1 MKAVRTIRILQWR
14 IGGALT
20 GAGMTGVVICSWLWT
35 KDGEYSVL
43 GTLMIL
49 FLIAAA
55 AGIPLLGRALHQVAC
70 REILKRNS
78 LRVHIPAEMVSR
90 NRRGYWRI
98 WVRCVS
104 PVTFEEIWVSSPL
117 LLDDPNPFLRDGVEV
132 MLDPKYGG
140 MTYMLVENLAEK

>member
-1 MKAVRTIRILQWR
+1 MKTIRILQWR

-20 GAGMTGVVICSWLWT
+20 GAGMTGMMICSRLWT
-35 KDGEYSVL
+35 KGGEYSVVGAFML
-43 GTLMIL
+43 L

-55 AGIPLLGRALHQVAC
+55 AGTPLLGQALHQVAC

-78 LRVHIPAEMVSR
+78 LRIHIPAEMVSR

-117 LLDDPNPFLRDGVEV
+117 LLEDPTPFLRDGVEV

-140 MTYMLVENLAEK
+140 MTYMLVENLMRK

>member
-1 MKAVRTIRILQWR
+1 MRTIRILQWR

-20 GAGMTGVVICSWLWT
+20 GAGMTGVVICSRLWT
-35 KDGEYSVL
+35 KGGEYSVL
-43 GTLMIL
+43 GTLMIF

-55 AGIPLLGRALHQVAC
+55 AGTPLLGRALQQVAR

-78 LRVHIPAEMVSR
+78 LRVRIPVEMVSR
-90 NRRGYWRI
+90 NRWGYWRI
-98 WVRCVS
+98 WGRCIS

-117 LLDDPNPFLRDGVEV
+117 LLDDPNPFLRGGVEV

-140 MTYMLVENLAEK
+140 MIYMLVENLMEK

>member
-20 GAGMTGVVICSWLWT
+20 GVGMAGMGICSRLWT
-35 KDGEYSVL
+35 RGGEYSLL

-49 FLIAAA
+49 FLITAA
-55 AGIPLLGRALHQVAC
+55 AGTPLLGRALHQVAC

-78 LRVHIPAEMVSR
+78 LRVRIPVEMVSR
-90 NRRGYWRI
+90 NRWGYCRI
-98 WVRCVS
+98 WGRCIS

-117 LLDDPNPFLRDGVEV
+117 LMDDPAPFLRDGVEV
-132 MLDPKYGG
+132 MLDPKYVG
-140 MTYMLVENLAEK
+140 MIYMLVEKLTEK